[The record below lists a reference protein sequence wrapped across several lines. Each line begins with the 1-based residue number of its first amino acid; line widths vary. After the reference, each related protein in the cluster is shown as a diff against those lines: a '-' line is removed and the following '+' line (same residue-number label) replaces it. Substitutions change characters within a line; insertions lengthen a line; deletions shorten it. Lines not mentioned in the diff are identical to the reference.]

1 MKILAFSWEYPPRV
15 VGGLARHVQELY
27 RAMAKYGDEVHVI
40 TCGSEEDNTFSNDRG
55 VNVHRV
61 SVRGPRCDDFVMW
74 VTQLSFSMLE
84 KAMELLGNGICFD
97 IVHVHDW
104 LAAYPGITVKHGC
117 KIPLICTVHA
127 TEWGR
132 NSGLHTDQQRQ
143 ISDIEWYMCYE
154 AWKVIVCSSH
164 MSEEVSGIF
173 GLPKDKIEVLPN
185 GVEANQFADSVENV
199 RRNGKEAFNE
209 PGRLILY
216 VGRLVPEKGVQ
227 VLLDA
232 MPTIIRDAPDVRLA
246 IVGTGPAEDMIRS
259 RSNELGIADRVHM
272 YGFVED
278 EVRNEL
284 YAKASV
290 AVVPSLYEPFGIT
303 ALEAMAAKVP
313 LVTSNAGG
321 LDEIVKHEFNGLK
334 FAASN
339 VDSLAHNVLR
349 LLTFPELGEHIVEN
363 AYKDVTSNYDWSQIA
378 SKTIDIYRNVIDS
391 AKQNN
396 WYKHLDRTSDHR
408 YTTTDM

>member
-1 MKILAFSWEYPPRV
+1 
-15 VGGLARHVQELY
+15 
-27 RAMAKYGDEVHVI
+27 
-40 TCGSEEDNTFSNDRG
+40 
-55 VNVHRV
+55 
-61 SVRGPRCDDFVMW
+61 
-74 VTQLSFSMLE
+74 
-84 KAMELLGNGICFD
+84 
-97 IVHVHDW
+97 
-104 LAAYPGITVKHGC
+104 
-117 KIPLICTVHA
+117 
-127 TEWGR
+127 
-132 NSGLHTDQQRQ
+132 
-143 ISDIEWYMCYE
+143 
-154 AWKVIVCSSH
+154 
-164 MSEEVSGIF
+164 
-173 GLPKDKIEVLPN
+173 
-185 GVEANQFADSVENV
+185 
-199 RRNGKEAFNE
+199 
-209 PGRLILY
+209 
-216 VGRLVPEKGVQ
+216 
-227 VLLDA
+227 
-232 MPTIIRDAPDVRLA
+232 
-246 IVGTGPAEDMIRS
+246 MIRS

>member
-40 TCGSEEDNTFSNDRG
+40 TCGSEEDYTFSNDRG

-154 AWKVIVCSSH
+154 AWKVIVCSAH

-185 GVEANQFADSVENV
+185 GVEANQFADAVENM
-199 RRNGKEAFNE
+199 RRNGKEIFNE
-209 PGRLILY
+209 SGRLILY

-259 RSNELGIADRVHM
+259 RANELGIADRVNM

-363 AYKDVTSNYDWSQIA
+363 AYQDVISNYDWSQIA

-396 WYKHLDRTSDHR
+396 WYKHLDRTSEHR